1 VFSALL
7 EVVLPVVFI
16 TFIGTFIGR
25 FLRPDQQSLSKITLY
40 ALSPALAFDNLSSTA
55 VRFEVA
61 LAIIV
66 GYVMFES
73 VMGWLTWFSSRDLDD
88 RTRRAMVA
96 GVITGN
102 NGNFG
107 LPISLFAFGKAGLE
121 LSLIVFTVS
130 VFFTFV
136 VTPAVLSH
144 GGNWQSRFVTVLKLP
159 LVWAAMGGVLMNVF
173 ELRIPVGLERGVH
186 LLGQAAIPMLLI
198 ALGLQIGASGL
209 PRLTQ
214 PILILHSSSLRLFLG
229 PVVAFGVATL
239 LGLRDLERNVLV
251 LSAAMPTAINA
262 FLISL
267 ELKSDVQTVAG
278 TVVLTTFGSIGTI
291 ALVVSLLR

>member
-1 VFSALL
+1 MFSALL

-16 TFIGTFIGR
+16 AFVGTLIGR

-40 ALSPALAFDNLSSTA
+40 ALSPALAFDNLSSTT

-66 GYVMFES
+66 GYVAFES
-73 VMGWLTWFSSRDLDD
+73 MMGLLTWFSSRDLDD

-107 LPISLFAFGKAGLE
+107 LPISLFAFGQAGLE

-136 VTPAVLSH
+136 ITPAVLSH
-144 GGNWQSRFVTVLKLP
+144 GGNWQSRAVTVVKLP
-159 LVWAAMGGVLMNVF
+159 LVWAAVGGVLMNVL
-173 ELRIPVGLERGVH
+173 ELKLPVGLERGVH
-186 LLGQAAIPMLLI
+186 LLGQAAIPMLLV

-214 PILILHSSSLRLFLG
+214 PILQSSSLRLFLG

-267 ELKSDVQTVAG
+267 ELKSDAQTVAG
-278 TVVLTTFGSIGTI
+278 TVVLTTLGSIGTI

>member
-16 TFIGTFIGR
+16 AFIGTFIGR
-25 FLRPDQQSLSKITLY
+25 FLRPDQPSLSKITLY

-144 GGNWQSRFVTVLKLP
+144 GGNWPSRVVTVLKLP
-159 LVWAAMGGVLMNVF
+159 LVWAAMGGVLVNVF
-173 ELRIPVGLERGVH
+173 ELRLPVGLERGVQ

-198 ALGLQIGASGL
+198 ALGLQIGTSGL

-214 PILILHSSSLRLFLG
+214 PILQSSSLRLFLG